1 MAELE
6 ELYQEIIM
14 EHNRKPRN
22 FRKLADANRSA
33 DGYNPFC
40 GDKITL
46 YLKVDGDMISDIGF
60 VGSGCAISRASASM
74 MTQSVKGK
82 SKAEAQEIFDAF
94 HKMLTRALGADFD
107 ASNLGDLEIL
117 SGVSEFPTRVKCASL
132 GWHTLNAAL
141 RGPGE
146 PVSTE

>member
-1 MAELE
+1 MSDLD

-22 FRKLADANRSA
+22 FRKLEDANRSA

-46 YLKVDGDMISDIGF
+46 YLKVDGGVISDIGF

-107 ASNLGDLEIL
+107 ASKLGDLEIL

-141 RGPGE
+141 RGQGE